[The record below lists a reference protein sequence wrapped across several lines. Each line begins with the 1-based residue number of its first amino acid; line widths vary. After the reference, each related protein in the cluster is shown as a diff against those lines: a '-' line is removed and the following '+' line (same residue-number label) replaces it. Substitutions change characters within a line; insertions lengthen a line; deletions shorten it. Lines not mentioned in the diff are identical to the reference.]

1 MARCCVEDVV
11 DVCVMAV
18 VVDEVE
24 LEVVD
29 VDVSAQPDLALK
41 KKHMCA
47 PSGCTSCTSFGACGC
62 SRCEP

>member
-1 MARCCVEDVV
+1 MEDVV

-29 VDVSAQPDLALK
+29 VDVSSSSSQPDLPHRRSTL
-41 KKHMCA
+41 HA
-47 PSGCTSCTSFGACGC
+47 PSGCACSGAVPVA
-62 SRCEP
+62 CEP